1 MWLSSKVQQA
11 ETDSN
16 STQPQRE
23 KNVTLQLESIID
35 DAWENRASINMANAS
50 AELRQAVEHIIAEL
64 DAGRLRVAS
73 REARG
78 PVDDASVDQE
88 SCPVVVPSK

>member
-1 MWLSSKVQQA
+1 M
-11 ETDSN
+11 
-16 STQPQRE
+16 
-23 KNVTLQLESIID
+23 TLQLESIID

-73 REARG
+73 REGVGRWTTREPGDLRRVAR
-78 PVDDASVDQE
+78 
-88 SCPVVVPSK
+88 